1 MILFIFAGLFAM
13 HNMAMP
19 FKGTSYIAEYNLPWK
34 AKITNWSPDAE
45 KRDAQY
51 RHITYYHQ
59 VNFRGNKSAYSFRL
73 FYDSLHSDRAWYMN
87 DHFADFFT
95 TTYTDSVAIDGDMIY
110 RYCVK
115 PLSRKGSD
123 WLFLF
128 KEVNIN
134 GKPVLLHLD
143 LAWSNQRMAVI
154 TKIFAGIHL
163 RHQ

>member
-1 MILFIFAGLFAM
+1 MMLLIFAGLFAG
-13 HNMAMP
+13 HIMAIP

-34 AKITNWSPDAE
+34 ATITNWSPDAE
-45 KRDAQY
+45 KRDAEY

-59 VNFRGNKSAYSFRL
+59 VTFRQKKSAYSFRL
-73 FYDSLHSDRAWYMN
+73 FYDSLHIDRAWYMN
-87 DHFADFFT
+87 DNFADFFT

-110 RYCVK
+110 RYRVK

-143 LAWSNQRMAVI
+143 LPWKEQDMTVI
-154 TKIFAGIHL
+154 TNIFAGIHI
-163 RHQ
+163 RRQ